1 MNVSGDEL
9 DLLLRPFVIQRRA
22 RWPHK
27 SSQTPRVRSGV
38 RSGVSSGVVERVAR
52 LFPWVCADA
61 QYHQLGASPVS

>member
-9 DLLLRPFVIQRRA
+9 DLLLRPFGIQRRA

-27 SSQTPRVRSGV
+27 SSQTPRV